1 MKPFLYALLLAASL
15 PLSARADRLPL
26 PADTPPA
33 YAAECGS
40 CHLAFPPALLA
51 AADWRRVMAGLDR
64 HYGDNA
70 ALDADTARVIGDF
83 LTRHGGD
90 ADRYAHAGTPPRLT
104 ATAWFQRKHRKVP
117 SHLWQDTRVRSAANC
132 AACHPQA
139 ELGRYG
145 EHDIALPELR
155 RRKEH

>member
-1 MKPFLYALLLAASL
+1 MKTALCALLLAAGL

-26 PADTPPA
+26 PADTPPS

-40 CHLAFPPALLA
+40 CHLAFPPALLP

-70 ALDADTARVIGDF
+70 ALDAKAAREIGDF
-83 LTRHGGD
+83 LVRNAGN
-90 ADRYAHAGTPPRLT
+90 ADRYANAGTSPRLT

-117 SHLWQDTRVRSAANC
+117 SHLWQDARVRSAANC
-132 AACHPQA
+132 AVCHPQA

-155 RRKEH
+155 HRKEH

>member
-1 MKPFLYALLLAASL
+1 MKAALCTLLLAAGL

-26 PADTPPA
+26 PADAPPA

-51 AADWRRVMAGLDR
+51 AADWRRVMTGLDR

-83 LTRHGGD
+83 LARHGGN
-90 ADRYAHAGTPPRLT
+90 ADRYAHGGTPPRLT

-117 SHLWQDTRVRSAANC
+117 SHLWQDARVRSAANC
-132 AACHPQA
+132 SACHPGA
-139 ELGRYG
+139 ETGRYG

-155 RRKEH
+155 HRKDH